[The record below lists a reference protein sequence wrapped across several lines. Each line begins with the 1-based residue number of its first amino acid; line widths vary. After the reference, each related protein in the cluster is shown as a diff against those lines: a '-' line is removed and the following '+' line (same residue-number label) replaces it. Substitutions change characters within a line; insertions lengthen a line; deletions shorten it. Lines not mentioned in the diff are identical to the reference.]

1 MRCLVNSFDF
11 AQRSVLKATHTS
23 CALKQPEE
31 SGRGLSEERGRVHT
45 IHMKLID
52 LIQCAARLTINY
64 TRSLGCIAEGG
75 EVCKAEIEEATLSSP
90 PVVTARG
97 RQAARAQVQCQN

>member
-23 CALKQPEE
+23 SALKQPDEG
-31 SGRGLSEERGRVHT
+31 GRELSEERGRNSRRVHT

-75 EVCKAEIEEATLSSP
+75 
-90 PVVTARG
+90 G
-97 RQAARAQVQCQN
+97 GM